1 MYHNS
6 QGTGLSIYSM
16 PFYKII
22 VPTVDTIRYDFLV
35 SKLLANEFPVLL
47 VGPVGTGKTSTAV
60 SVVSQLDSEKYSTL
74 MINMSAQV
82 ISFFNL

>member
-1 MYHNS
+1 
-6 QGTGLSIYSM
+6 M

-60 SVVSQLDSEKYSTL
+60 SVISQLDSEKYSTL

-82 ISFFNL
+82 RVLSLTCRRVFKDKL